1 MSIIMEQLV
10 HVLYLL
16 STGLL
21 MPVIVLL
28 LIGAAVT
35 LISFGGFVGELLD
48 RRLATARNNKLACQ
62 DADAFKRQ
70 WVLGVKSG
78 LARLLVAR
86 MDALT
91 TIDVE
96 QLVTELELA
105 AAARLAR
112 LQLGVR
118 LGPLLG
124 LMGTLIPLGP
134 ALLGLSEMKL
144 EATAKNLVVAFT
156 TTVVGLLIG
165 GLCFTMLTLR
175 RQWYA
180 RDLADIEYMASMLG
194 NERKTHEVAL
204 VPSGAN
210 HAPAPAAASSR

>member
-1 MSIIMEQLV
+1 VAIIMEQLV

-28 LIGAAVT
+28 LTGAATT
-35 LISFGGFVGELLD
+35 LFSFGGFVGELLD
-48 RRLATARNNKLACQ
+48 RRLVTSRDNKHACQ
-62 DADAFKRQ
+62 DVDMFKRQ
-70 WVLGVKSG
+70 LVLDEKSG
-78 LARLLVAR
+78 LARQLVAR
-86 MDALT
+86 MDAQT

-144 EATAKNLVVAFT
+144 EAITKNLVVAFT

-165 GLCFTMLTLR
+165 GLCFAMLTLR

-180 RDLADIEYMASMLG
+180 RDLADIEYMASTLG
-194 NERKTHEVAL
+194 SERKTHEAAL
-204 VPSGAN
+204 VSSTAN
-210 HAPAPAAASSR
+210 HAPASAATPSR